1 MNAESKI
8 FRSILRCMAC
18 GGARQRDNETT
29 RRQQREDN
37 NDWRGLAADAADVG
51 CRGLVKQLEAKGM
64 WTANLIGDG
73 IIRFSTLDG
82 CGI

>member
-8 FRSILRCMAC
+8 FRSILRGMAC
-18 GGARQRDNETT
+18 GGTRQRDNETT
-29 RRQQREDN
+29 RRQQRDDN
-37 NDWRGLAADAADVG
+37 NDWRGFAADAADVG

-73 IIRFSTLDG
+73 IIRFSKLDG

>member
-1 MNAESKI
+1 
-8 FRSILRCMAC
+8 MAC

-29 RRQQREDN
+29 RRQQRDD